1 MSKQKR
7 AEYLEK
13 FNNLI
18 NEDEEIHKRPRSS
31 SSSSNTHTSTYN
43 FSSIS
48 TNDSTNDIPASTFE
62 GILKY

>member
-31 SSSSNTHTSTYN
+31 SNSSNTHNLICTD
-43 FSSIS
+43 
-48 TNDSTNDIPASTFE
+48 DSTASTTLE